1 MSSGIHYNGMVSP
14 FHEQIQCLFE
24 DGNVCKQNTHTSHI
38 YSVLPFR
45 EQIERV
51 FLILYF
57 VEVEYEHSVH
67 FNGLIFS

>member
-14 FHEQIQCLFE
+14 FHEQIQCVFE

-51 FLILYF
+51 F
-57 VEVEYEHSVH
+57 
-67 FNGLIFS
+67 

>member
-1 MSSGIHYNGMVSP
+1 MFLIPHPCKIYCFSFLQFIV
-14 FHEQIQCLFE
+14 FHEQIQCVFE

-51 FLILYF
+51 F
-57 VEVEYEHSVH
+57 
-67 FNGLIFS
+67 